1 MVDLILEAGYNYV
14 SAVHTEGNYGASG
27 MKAFLDLSEEAGIC
41 TATELAVPQHVNIKT
56 DPVFN
61 MTVLELKSHKNVLEQ
76 AMFERLYL
84 FHIRNQKN

>member
-41 TATELAVPQHVNIKT
+41 TATELAVPQVRDTTKI
-56 DPVFN
+56 
-61 MTVLELKSHKNVLEQ
+61 
-76 AMFERLYL
+76 
-84 FHIRNQKN
+84 

>member
-1 MVDLILEAGYNYV
+1 MLYLQARVMVDLILEAGYNYV

-41 TATELAVPQHVNIKT
+41 TATELAVPQHVNIHS

-61 MTVLELKSHKNVLEQ
+61 KTVLELASHKT
-76 AMFERLYL
+76 AR
-84 FHIRNQKN
+84 